1 MIDNADEME
10 IYTLPSDGNTRN
22 AARVKQGV
30 TAVGITVII
39 ATVISISLLIFKKSG
54 KK

>member
-1 MIDNADEME
+1 M
-10 IYTLPSDGNTRN
+10 RN

-39 ATVISISLLIFKKSG
+39 ATVISISLLIFKNPARNRLTKS
-54 KK
+54 KR